1 MTHRWPLGNA
11 KAWSNRFAVNPGL
24 SMMRAVECQG
34 SSSLA
39 IKPGYAQHQTQRPFS
54 SNRSQKAETPV

>member
-1 MTHRWPLGNA
+1 
-11 KAWSNRFAVNPGL
+11 
-24 SMMRAVECQG
+24 MMRAVECQG